1 MIPMLLKIKI
11 PRTDK
16 QPVSIYLPLFVA
28 WFILLPILILMLPF
42 FVLVAMIT
50 WAKGYGRLV
59 LLFFPMLFSV
69 LWNLHGL
76 KIDVQDKGSEIYF
89 SFI

>member
-1 MIPMLLKIKI
+1 MIPMLLQIKI
-11 PRTDK
+11 PRTGK
-16 QPVSIYLPLFVA
+16 QPLSIYLPLFVA
-28 WFILLPILILMLPF
+28 WLILLLILILLLPF
-42 FVLVAMIT
+42 FLLAAMIT

-59 LLFFPMLFSV
+59 LLFFPMLFSL

-76 KIDVQDKGSEIYF
+76 KIDVQDKESQIYL